1 MSQIGSRFRKK
12 CLRGKLQVAMGDSV
26 FQSHWRKKKGSVRQ
40 AGLFAS
46 ISCPEGAGVA
56 PAAQA
61 GGAVWVCAGA

>member
-1 MSQIGSRFRKK
+1 MSEREAPSSHGG
-12 CLRGKLQVAMGDSV
+12 LRVSEPLE
-26 FQSHWRKKKGSVRQ
+26 KKKGSVRQ